1 MRAASTHSIG
11 WLLALI
17 ILAQVLSLRLEVN
30 SATQD
35 GSLPLMVI
43 WPFGSTV
50 ADTRLSQTG
59 RRS

>member
-17 ILAQVLSLRLEVN
+17 ILAQVFASLPLEVN

-35 GSLPLMVI
+35 GSLP
-43 WPFGSTV
+43 
-50 ADTRLSQTG
+50 
-59 RRS
+59 